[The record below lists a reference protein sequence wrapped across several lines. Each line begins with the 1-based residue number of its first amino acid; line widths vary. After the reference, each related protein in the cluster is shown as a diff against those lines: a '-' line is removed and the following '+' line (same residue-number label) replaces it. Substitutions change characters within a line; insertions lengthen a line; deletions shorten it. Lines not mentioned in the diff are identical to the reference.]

1 MKQLLNFVTAL
12 LFSSFKNVQLMMP
25 VLVREQWQG
34 TSAMKE
40 ATDFLE
46 IMKEYVRV
54 MELGQAGDLIV
65 PVSLSSVYL

>member
-1 MKQLLNFVTAL
+1 M
-12 LFSSFKNVQLMMP
+12 QLMMP